1 MEQKPE
7 HQEHEQKEL
16 EKKNYS
22 FIREIVKKNLWISGA
37 CCGRFSVWQERL
49 CWQEWLPPLCLSGWC
64 LWRNGW

>member
-22 FIREIVKKNLWISGA
+22 FIREIVKKKL
-37 CCGRFSVWQERL
+37 
-49 CWQEWLPPLCLSGWC
+49 
-64 LWRNGW
+64 